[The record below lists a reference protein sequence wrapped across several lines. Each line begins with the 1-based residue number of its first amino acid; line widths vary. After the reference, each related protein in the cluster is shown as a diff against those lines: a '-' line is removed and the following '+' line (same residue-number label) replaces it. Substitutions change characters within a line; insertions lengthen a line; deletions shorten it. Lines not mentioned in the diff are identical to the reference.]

1 MAEIGFH
8 PEAQA
13 EYDSALEWYR
23 VRNPTAAHRFE
34 TEVDRTLDNISRM
47 PEMHPWYDDE
57 HRFAVLRRFPYI
69 LVYQALDLNHVTV
82 VAVAYSG
89 RQPGYWF
96 GRV

>member
-13 EYDSALEWYR
+13 EYDSAMEWYR
-23 VRNPTAAHRFE
+23 IRNPRAADRFE
-34 TEVDRTLDNISRM
+34 VAVDRTLDDIRRM
-47 PEMHPWYDDE
+47 PEMYPWYDE
-57 HRFAVLRRFPYI
+57 ELRFAVLRRFPYL
-69 LVYQALDLNHVTV
+69 LVYQVLDTNHVTV

-89 RQPGYWF
+89 RQPGYWS